1 MPSSEAYIWVSGWE
15 EFQTFQKKRGRPWA
29 PPWIKLAP
37 ALLDDPDFL
46 ELSAE
51 TRSLLV
57 GIWMLFARS
66 RGTVTK
72 DTRRLSRQLHQR
84 VTEQQLSSLNHAG
97 FIEFCSGTVLERRR
111 NAFWNRSVLD
121 KTRQEQNTSPNPDR
135 ELEDA
140 AGDFANVVDLDFGAV
155 LKDVPA

>member
-1 MPSSEAYIWVSGWE
+1 MPAEAYIWCSGWE
-15 EFQTFQKKRGRPWA
+15 DFQSFQTKRGKPWA

-37 ALLDDPDFL
+37 ALLDDPEFL

-51 TRSLLV
+51 SRSVLV

-66 RGTVTK
+66 RGTLTK

-84 VTEQQLSSLNHAG
+84 VTERQLESLNHAG

-111 NAFWNRSVLD
+111 NAFWNRSTLEEN
-121 KTRQEQNTSPNPDR
+121 RQEQNTLPNPDP
-135 ELEDA
+135 ELHNA
-140 AGDFANVVDLDFGAV
+140 NGAHNDFPAPDFDGILKAV
-155 LKDVPA
+155 PR